1 MAIGTAYSQ
10 ACGGHGALCVGKGTN
25 PCCDCD
31 TTNGYALACKR
42 LKLSKRMRIV
52 ALVMQRAINVVDK
65 IHRMNYSAVRSVK
78 KRADNVDRYLPL
90 DLSGTPLLLQHDPL
104 RTRQFKV
111 NFSLYE
117 FPQPLA
123 VKYITP
129 TLNAPIIAI

>member
-1 MAIGTAYSQ
+1 MVPCAW
-10 ACGGHGALCVGKGTN
+10 GKGRI
-25 PCCDCD
+25 
-31 TTNGYALACKR
+31 LAVTVIQQMAT
-42 LKLSKRMRIV
+42 LWLASLSKRMRIV